1 MIMHGNWLPQE
12 AASQGNTQLLLRGG
26 SNCKA
31 SPAVSKKVD
40 HFTSKDPIQIQLVCN
55 AMCICEHIYCVDTV
69 LHDWPRI

>member
-1 MIMHGNWLPQE
+1 MHGNWLPQE

-40 HFTSKDPIQIQLVCN
+40 HFTSKDPIQI
-55 AMCICEHIYCVDTV
+55 
-69 LHDWPRI
+69 